1 MKAYCRI
8 VLTDT
13 NQILP
18 WYYKTYQKAE
28 DYIFYYLWRVG
39 IKAYIIKE
47 RDKNDRQATEVNK

>member
-1 MKAYCRI
+1 MKAYYRI

-18 WYYKTYQKAE
+18 WYYKTYQKAD

-47 RDKNDRQATEVNK
+47 RDKND